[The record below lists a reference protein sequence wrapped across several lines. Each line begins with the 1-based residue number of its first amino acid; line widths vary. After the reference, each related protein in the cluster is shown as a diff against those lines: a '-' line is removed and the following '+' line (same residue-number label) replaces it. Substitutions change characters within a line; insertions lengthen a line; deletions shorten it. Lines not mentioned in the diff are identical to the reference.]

1 MRVHATRFNAPD
13 GKKDKNGRTFAEDWE
28 KKGHGEWCHGRVT
41 FVYKKKSRQ
50 PQKYRI
56 LYDEGTVMESL
67 EEHMEATAEGDSDD
81 EEDTTED
88 LEYTQAEVEDQ
99 EDGPPG
105 NEEEGEDHKYELWMI
120 DATLAIVLGGA
131 QFKEGTDLWATKTM
145 GLMPPPD
152 FGKHLS
158 RDKFKR
164 IIRYWSRGLKAERDR
179 LRLNPWAQ
187 VDSWVKGYNEARLR
201 EIRPGTCLTPDEMM
215 LEWKGKA
222 GFGGL
227 PHLSFIK
234 RKPQPLGTEL
244 KSLCRL

>member
-1 MRVHATRFNAPD
+1 MTKFKKDDLVRVHATRFNAPD

-105 NEEEGEDHKYELWMI
+105 NEEEGEDGVNKGFVKQKQARCKYCRHRI
-120 DATLAIVLGGA
+120 DEAGGTGRAPRTCFQCVCHGVAVCKKFNCWRRHLAGVTQEHESEFAI
-131 QFKEGTDLWATKTM
+131 
-145 GLMPPPD
+145 
-152 FGKHLS
+152 
-158 RDKFKR
+158 
-164 IIRYWSRGLKAERDR
+164 
-179 LRLNPWAQ
+179 
-187 VDSWVKGYNEARLR
+187 
-201 EIRPGTCLTPDEMM
+201 
-215 LEWKGKA
+215 
-222 GFGGL
+222 
-227 PHLSFIK
+227 
-234 RKPQPLGTEL
+234 
-244 KSLCRL
+244 